1 MDNPGSNKRIGAAA
15 VAKYRVYKRERNK
28 GCIKRYQK
36 REFMVKFLQ
45 KQRSVSLHYGTILMM
60 ASNLLIFIPGS
71 LCP

>member
-36 REFMVKFLQ
+36 REFMVK
-45 KQRSVSLHYGTILMM
+45 IL
-60 ASNLLIFIPGS
+60 AEAKECIPSPRHDTNDGWQS
-71 LCP
+71 THVHSR